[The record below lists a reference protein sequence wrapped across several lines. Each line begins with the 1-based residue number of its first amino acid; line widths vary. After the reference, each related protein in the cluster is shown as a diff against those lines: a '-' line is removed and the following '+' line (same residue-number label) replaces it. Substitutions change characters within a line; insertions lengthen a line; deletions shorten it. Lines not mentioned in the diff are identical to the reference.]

1 MCFTPTKEDTAR
13 MEARRRAAPSPIERR
28 EDPST
33 DPEPRG
39 NQEPDEREVEQSAR
53 ELEAVLGH

>member
-1 MCFTPTKEDTAR
+1 MCFTPTKEETER
-13 MEARRRAAPSPIERR
+13 MEARRPARPPIFERR

-39 NQEPDEREVEQSAR
+39 NQERDELEVERSEEKLA
-53 ELEAVLGH
+53 AVLGH

>member
-1 MCFTPTKEDTAR
+1 MCFTPTKEETAR
-13 MEARRRAAPSPIERR
+13 MEARRQAAQLPSERR

-39 NQEPDEREVEQSAR
+39 NQEPDSREVERDAER
-53 ELEAVLGH
+53 LATVLGH

>member
-1 MCFTPTKEDTAR
+1 MCFTPTKEETAR
-13 MEARRRAAPSPIERR
+13 MEARRRVGLSPFERR

-39 NQEPDEREVEQSAR
+39 NQEPDEREVERTAR
-53 ELEAVLGH
+53 ELEAVLNH